1 MYIKASFKKK
11 ENFSHWGNC
20 GNVIAEGNW
29 IIITMMGGYHKLM
42 EDKIGWDVTGSVLGI
57 GEDMWEAL
65 FCHILLL
72 TEPANRLDSS
82 GSTSDGG
89 DDKAGG
95 TSNCDNNTAESGGGG
110 LRPSSLLRPPS
121 QESGSFR
128 HSYLREEEDEFEKL
142 FSELTFAP
150 TASKVAELKR
160 RATRLLEEATW
171 KSGVPSVIVE
181 GVCTDSSS
189 TNTVDDSVESNSE
202 SSPSGSAMA
211 LSPSCEACGKVKVKD
226 KDHDSGT
233 DSLTSSDSLLR
244 RKPSFT
250 QPNDK
255 LFVDLLDDLDR
266 ISGNTNSARR
276 RRRARDLF
284 SDWLFSSDSKNPANF
299 RAEGCSPD
307 GFSDYARR
315 RVSEAN
321 LADLRRNSDP
331 FDRWR
336 PRSMQYDYMYMSEVS
351 KH

>member
-1 MYIKASFKKK
+1 
-11 ENFSHWGNC
+11 
-20 GNVIAEGNW
+20 
-29 IIITMMGGYHKLM
+29 MGGYRRLM

-72 TEPANRLDSS
+72 TEPVNRLDSS
-82 GSTSDGG
+82 SSTSSSGGG
-89 DDKAGG
+89 DHKAGG
-95 TSNCDNNTAESGGGG
+95 TSNSDNNGNNAAETGGGG
-110 LRPSSLLRPPS
+110 LKPSSLLRPPS
-121 QESGSFR
+121 QESGTFR

-150 TASKVAELKR
+150 TACKVAELKR
-160 RATRLLEEATW
+160 RATRLLEEATSSSW

-189 TNTVDDSVESNSE
+189 TDPVDDSVDCNSE
-202 SSPSGSAMA
+202 CSPPGSAMA

-244 RKPSFT
+244 RKPSLT

-299 RAEGCSPD
+299 RAEGPD

-321 LADLRRNSDP
+321 LADLQRNSDP

-351 KH
+351 KK